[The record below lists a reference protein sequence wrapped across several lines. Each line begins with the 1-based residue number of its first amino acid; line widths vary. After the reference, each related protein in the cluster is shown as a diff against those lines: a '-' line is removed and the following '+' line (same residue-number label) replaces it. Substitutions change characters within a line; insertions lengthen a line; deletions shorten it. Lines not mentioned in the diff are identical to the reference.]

1 MTTSETTGG
10 VDPMNIKKEI
20 YIDGEW
26 SAPEADAE
34 PIVVQNPATEESI
47 AQVPT
52 CGAEDV
58 DRAVNAASAAF
69 EGWSTTSVAQR
80 RKYFSRLHEIAKRRE
95 EEILHSIVSEIGHP
109 IERARINQTGA
120 GIADLGMLAE
130 YLDDIIWE
138 EKLGETR
145 IRRVPAGVVAAIT
158 PWNAPLRAIAIKA
171 GAAMAAG
178 CTVVLKGSEIA
189 PMVSFIF
196 AEMVEEAGFPRGVF
210 NLVSGSGSEVGEP
223 MATHDLVEMVSL
235 TGSVGAGRRVME
247 LASRSV
253 KRVALELG
261 GKSANIILPDAD
273 LAHAVDVGIED
284 AFRSS
289 GQVCGALS
297 RMLVPA
303 SRIDEVKELVAQ
315 KVNSFVVGDPF
326 DSASQLGPVAS
337 ESQRARVEGYI
348 QKGID
353 EGMTLLAG
361 GTGRPDGFERGAYV
375 RPTAFLGTNEHTPAQ
390 EEIFGPVLTVIPFD
404 DDANAVRI
412 ANDSQYG
419 LAGAV
424 WSGDQGRAIAV
435 AERIRTGRVRING
448 APVDKRAPHGGFKLS
463 GIGREQGRIG
473 IEEFLEYQTL
483 SI

>member
-1 MTTSETTGG
+1 MI
-10 VDPMNIKKEI
+10 IKKEI
-20 YIDGEW
+20 FIDGEW
-26 SAPEADAE
+26 TAPASDAE
-34 PIVVQNPATEESI
+34 PIVVQNPATEECI
-47 AQVPT
+47 AEVPT
-52 CGAEDV
+52 CSAEDV
-58 DRAVNAASAAF
+58 DRAVKAASAAF
-69 EGWSTTSVAQR
+69 PGWSATTVVER
-80 RKYFSRLHEIAKRRE
+80 VEYFTRLHRIAERRE
-95 EEILHSIVSEIGHP
+95 DEILRTIVSEIGHP

-130 YLDDIIWE
+130 YLGDISWE

-189 PMVSFIF
+189 PLTSFIF

-210 NLVSGSGSEVGEP
+210 NLISGSGAEVGEP
-223 MATHDLVEMVSL
+223 MATHELVEMVSL
-235 TGSVGAGRRVME
+235 TGSVRAGSRVME
-247 LASRSV
+247 LAARSV

-273 LAHAVDVGIED
+273 LAHAIDVGIED

-297 RMLVPA
+297 RMLVPT
-303 SRIDEVKELVAQ
+303 SRVDEVKELVAQ
-315 KVNSFVVGDPF
+315 KVNSFIVGDPF
-326 DSASQLGPVAS
+326 DPKSQLGPVAS
-337 ESQRARVEGYI
+337 ESQRSRVEAYI

-353 EGMTLLAG
+353 EGMTLIAG
-361 GTGRPDGFERGAYV
+361 GTGRPEGLRTGSYV
-375 RPTAFLGTNEHTPAQ
+375 RPTAFLGTNEHTLAQ
-390 EEIFGPVLTVIPFD
+390 EEIFGPVLTIIPFE
-404 DDANAVRI
+404 DDADAVRI

-424 WSGDQGRAIAV
+424 WSGDQERALAV
-435 AERIRTGRVRING
+435 AEQIRTGRVRVNG